1 MHVRIMEQFKPIT
14 NVGLSTSTKRE
25 IKLLQGHLTLMF
37 TSVSVVANIVDAKCH
52 TFFFLMNK

>member
-1 MHVRIMEQFKPIT
+1 MHIRIKEQFKPIT

-37 TSVSVVANIVDAKCH
+37 TSVSVVANIVDA
-52 TFFFLMNK
+52 